1 MKKHYLLACMLFC
14 LILLTV
20 FGVGVMIFTSSQLSK
35 VNEEFI
41 NLSAHSQIRDDDR
54 EFDDMDS
61 LMTYAYGNWEYFGDK
76 RPNNPSGKWEHLNN
90 SNYINGTRGF
100 YGAVLDVDNGFKP
113 VAEVQNFIEITTFRE
128 EGPDNETFS
137 ESRFALVDDS
147 FDQDTTFYRD
157 PFDDLS
163 TLSMNG
169 GKCDGVYAFDG
180 TLSWYEEGETKT
192 FYLSRPKNADLA
204 KTVPYEEWDEFH
216 ENLFVELYTF
226 GNSATKKKMNGEA
239 KEVFL
244 QGLELN
250 KDSFGAD
257 GLSGTYAFDKGDIT
271 TTYYDIHVYNVSGRT
286 IMLAYSEVFKPLSF
300 VLQENLFVYI
310 FFALAFL
317 IMEGVVIMNFV
328 SLYQTQRKF
337 EIRSQRLTRGIAH
350 ELKTPLAITKTCVE
364 NWEYI
369 DEDQRPEY
377 SKKIITEV
385 DHMSGLITRLLDL
398 SKYSSGQV
406 TINPETVDLMTLTK
420 SICSRMSDIVKERK
434 LDIEISHDCD
444 EYPVSADL
452 DMMNIVLN
460 NFISNAVKY
469 ADKKIRIDLAQ
480 SGRKITFS
488 ITNDGA
494 KIARSDLKKV
504 WDVFYKTDESR
515 SDRIGS
521 SGVGLSVVKNILDMH
536 KAKYGCDSNEQE
548 TVFWFTMD
556 SVKKEDL

>member
-54 EFDDMDS
+54 EFDDMDP
-61 LMTYAYGNWEYFGDK
+61 LMAYAYGNWEYYSDQRKLTRTG
-76 RPNNPSGKWEHLNN
+76 PWEHLSHGKIVTN
-90 SNYINGTRGF
+90 TRGF
-100 YGAVLDVDNGFKP
+100 YGAILDVDNGFRP
-113 VAEVQNFIEITTFRE
+113 IAEVQNFMEITTLKE
-128 EGPDNETFS
+128 NGPDYEPYS
-137 ESRFALVDDS
+137 EIRIALVDDT
-147 FDQDTTFYRD
+147 FDQDT
-157 PFDDLS
+157 DLS
-163 TLSMNG
+163 ADPDDASTVSMTG

-180 TLSWYEEGETKT
+180 TLSWYEEEETKT

-226 GNSATKKKMNGEA
+226 GNSVAKKKMNGEA
-239 KEVFL
+239 KEVFI

-250 KDSFGAD
+250 KDNFGAD
-257 GLSGTYAFDKGDIT
+257 GLSGTYAFTKGDIT

-286 IMLAYSEVFKPLSF
+286 IMLAYAEVFKPLSF
-300 VLQENLFVYI
+300 VLQENLDVYI
-310 FFALAFL
+310 FFVLVLL
-317 IMEGVVIMNFV
+317 IMEGVVVMNFV
-328 SLYQTQRKF
+328 ALCQAQRKF
-337 EIRSQRLTRGIAH
+337 EIKSQRLTHGIAH
-350 ELKTPLAITKTCVE
+350 ELKTPLAITKTCIE

-369 DEDQRPEY
+369 DEDQRSEY

-398 SKYSSGQV
+398 SKYSSGNI
-406 TINPETVDLMTLTK
+406 TINPETVDLMALTK
-420 SICSRMSDIVKERK
+420 SVCNRMGDIVKERK
-434 LDIEISHDCD
+434 LDIAISFDRD

-452 DMMNIVLN
+452 DMMNIVIS

-469 ADKKIRIDLAQ
+469 ADKKIRISLTQ

-521 SGVGLSVVKNILDMH
+521 SGVGLSVVKNILDLH
-536 KAKYGCDSNEQE
+536 KAKYGCDSNEQG
-548 TVFWFTMD
+548 TVFWFAMD
-556 SVKKEDL
+556 SVKKEDM